1 MEPCGRRP
9 ASRVAAALALVG
21 LAAGLAACEGPSS
34 PPPAAASPS
43 ASPSQGVDA
52 TPVPLPPGV
61 SVEVGQARVEWGDRI
76 VRVVVANESAVDVVV
91 AAAQITGPRWA
102 TPARSLG
109 SATAAPGGSATVRL
123 LLGAPRCEQ
132 PEEADVL
139 TLELDDS
146 ASPGSAPRAVLAH
159 GIDASA
165 DPDDVLTRRWAEECA
180 AEAVATGAR
189 LSWSPR
195 LEVVE
200 VVEVVEGVE
209 GARARLTLWLDPVP
223 GGPLVEVQA
232 IDGTTLLSP
241 VGGPQWALGLSSAAG
256 GPVAATLEATPARCD
271 PHAVAEDK
279 RGAQMPV
286 RATVDGVAQP
296 VFYLPLPEAAREALH
311 AFLGQ
316 ACGWPAG

>member
-1 MEPCGRRP
+1 MPGMEPRARRP
-9 ASRVAAALALVG
+9 AARVAAALALVG

-34 PPPAAASPS
+34 PPLGAASPS

-76 VRVVVANESAVDVVV
+76 VRVVVANESAVEVVV

-109 SATAAPGGSATVRL
+109 SATAAPGGSATVRMR
-123 LLGAPRCEQ
+123 LGEPRCEH
-132 PEEADVL
+132 PAAADVL
-139 TLELDDS
+139 TLELGDGAS
-146 ASPGSAPRAVLAH
+146 AGAAPRVVLAH
-159 GIDASA
+159 GIDAAA
-165 DPDDVLTRRWAEECA
+165 DPDDVLSSRWGEDCA
-180 AEAVATGAR
+180 AEAVARGAR
-189 LSWSPR
+189 LSWSPG
-195 LEVVE
+195 LEV
-200 VVEVVEGVE
+200 VE
-209 GARARLTLWLDPVP
+209 GARARLTLRLDPVP

-232 IDGTTLLSP
+232 VDGTTLLSP
-241 VGGPQWALGLSSAAG
+241 VGGPQWAPGLSSAAG

-286 RATVDGVAQP
+286 RASVDGVAQP
-296 VFYLPLPEAAREALH
+296 VFYLPLPDIAREALH

>member
-1 MEPCGRRP
+1 MPSMEPCARRP
-9 ASRVAAALALVG
+9 AARVAAALALVG

-34 PPPAAASPS
+34 PPQAAASPS

-61 SVEVGQARVEWGDRI
+61 SVEVGQVRVEWGDRI

-109 SATAAPGGSATVRL
+109 SATAAPGGSATVRMR
-123 LLGAPRCEQ
+123 LGEPRCEQ
-132 PEEADVL
+132 PAAADVL
-139 TLELDDS
+139 TLELGEGDGAS
-146 ASPGSAPRAVLAH
+146 AGAAPRVVLAH
-159 GIDASA
+159 GIDAAA
-165 DPDDVLTRRWAEECA
+165 DPDDVLSRRWGEDCA
-180 AEAVATGAR
+180 AEAVARGAR
-189 LSWSPR
+189 LSWSGG
-195 LEVVE
+195 LEV
-200 VVEVVEGVE
+200 VE
-209 GARARLTLWLDPVP
+209 GARARLTLRLDPVP

-232 IDGTTLLSP
+232 VDGTTLLSP

-256 GPVAATLEATPARCD
+256 EPVAATLEATPARCD
-271 PHAVAEDK
+271 AHAVAEDK

-286 RATVDGVAQP
+286 RATVDGVAQQ
-296 VFYLPLPEAAREALH
+296 VFYLPLPDVARAALH
-311 AFLGQ
+311 AFLGE